1 MKKVKGILSL
11 SLVLMMCG
19 GLATGCSGG
28 GGGGGYQEV
37 AGKTNI
43 RVGTYNGG
51 VGKAWLEDAARAFE
65 QRFENRSFE
74 EGKTGVAIS
83 VEYCDGGDMME
94 AQNLNR
100 NVYLTEVFN
109 YSKYVNM
116 GKLADISDV
125 VTEDLG
131 DVGESGKTIQG
142 KLDSSF
148 QSFLTANDGNYYAIP
163 FYEGFMG
170 FIYDVDLFAS
180 RGYFLTED
188 GEFTGDETNLSTG
201 IDGVPDTWD
210 DGMPKTYS
218 QFNDLIEKIRSDSGI
233 TPIVYGESDY
243 WWKALTNYW
252 ADYEGKDNMLKNWNF
267 TGEFDRVTGFN
278 GDTPTVEKY
287 TFDQTDLANSVKELQ
302 KQPGK
307 YYALKFLQEIVC
319 GNANNYEG
327 MELNYAQEAFIGSN
341 VYTDETQYALLLEGA
356 WWENEADIYGAFDSV
371 SYDDFNYNPADGTYR
386 NSRRFAMM
394 PVPMADEVAAQG
406 GTHKSTLYSGNDAFC
421 FISSN
426 TQGAQLDVSKL
437 FMKFLHTDAQMSAF
451 TAKTSLT
458 RALDYTIQTS
468 DAENMSYFAKQIMKM
483 KKASD
488 VVYPYSGHEYYL
500 RNSDMFMLERW
511 GWISNTDKNPFIK
524 FVQNSSATAKSYF
537 NGLYH

>member
-1 MKKVKGILSL
+1 MKKVKGFLSL
-11 SLVLMMCG
+11 SLALVMCG

-28 GGGGGYQEV
+28 GGEGYQEV

-51 VGKAWLEDAARAFE
+51 VGKAWLEDAARDFE
-65 QRFENRSFE
+65 KKFEGESFE
-74 EGKTGVAIS
+74 DGKTGVAIS

-142 KLDSSF
+142 KLDTSF
-148 QSFLTANDGNYYAIP
+148 QNFLTANDGNYYAIP

-180 RGYFLTED
+180 RGYFLTEEGD
-188 GEFTGDETNLSTG
+188 FTGDESNLSTG
-201 IDGVPDTWD
+201 IDGVGGTWD
-210 DGMPKTYS
+210 DGMPETYS
-218 QFNDLIEKIRSDSGI
+218 QFNALIEKIRSDSGI
-233 TPIVYGESDY
+233 TPILYGEADY
-243 WWKALTNYW
+243 WWKTLTNYW
-252 ADYEGKDNMLKNWNF
+252 ADYEGKDNMLKNWDF
-267 TGEFDRVTGFN
+267 TGEFDRVIGFE

-287 TFDQTDLANSVKELQ
+287 SFNQEDLANSVKELQ

-307 YYALKFLQEIVC
+307 YYALEFLREIVC
-319 GNANNYEG
+319 GNSNNYKG
-327 MELNYAQEAFIGSN
+327 MELNAAQEAFIGSN
-341 VYTDETQYALLLEGA
+341 VYTNTQFALLLEGA
-356 WWENEADIYGAFDSV
+356 WWENEADIYGAFDNV

-386 NSRRFAMM
+386 NSRRFSMM
-394 PVPMADEVAAQG
+394 PVPMTDEVAAQG
-406 GTHKSTLYSGNDAFC
+406 GVHKSTLYSGNDAFC

-426 TQGAQLDVSKL
+426 TQGAQLEVSKL

-458 RALDYTIQTS
+458 RALSYTIQEN
-468 DAENMSYFAKQIMKM
+468 DEANMSYFAKQIMAM

-488 VVYPYSGHEYYL
+488 IVYPYSGHDYYL
-500 RNSDMFMLERW
+500 RNSDTFMLERW
-511 GWISNTDKNPFIK
+511 GWVSNTDKNPFIK
-524 FVQNSSATAKSYF
+524 FAQNSSVTAKSYF
-537 NGLYH
+537 NGLYR